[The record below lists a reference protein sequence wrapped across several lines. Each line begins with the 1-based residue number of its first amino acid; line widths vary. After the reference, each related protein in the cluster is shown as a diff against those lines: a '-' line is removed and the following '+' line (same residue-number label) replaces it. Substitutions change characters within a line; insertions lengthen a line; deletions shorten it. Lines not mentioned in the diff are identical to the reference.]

1 MRERAH
7 DQAEEL
13 RLVGVHEDG
22 AHLIVSAANGDVFR
36 LPLDEALRRAVSR
49 PAPQRPAPS
58 GSDGAGMTPRQIQAE
73 IRAGATAEEVA
84 ASSGVPLARVQRFE
98 GPVLAEREHM
108 ARRAQAV
115 EVPGRL
121 PTQEALRGPAADR
134 PVTLGEM
141 AAYRLSLHGVA
152 AGAVEWDSWRRPDG
166 QWTVVARFA
175 LPEGAPSSIG
185 EEPPAMWTFHP
196 AHRTVAN
203 ANRWAQQLSEL
214 EPLDGPAPRR
224 RLAAVSD
231 RPFDV
236 EAAEEHHDGEL
247 DREGELLDMLR
258 ARRGQRLGVDED
270 GDDALAL
277 LLTHGIPAAHPRS
290 AEAEEADSDAGP
302 GEHHRAGEWERG
314 AWDAPRARG
323 HRDRDPERHGA
334 PAMDQDEDTADD
346 DGRPAPRGGIT
357 SLLSRLNVRTPQ
369 DADSRLDLGPG
380 VSTATTEMTVVP
392 SARPP
397 ADGSADDG
405 ARTRRGIDGRGA
417 GPITPMQGPREAVQ
431 AEAPER
437 EESRERPETPAAPR
451 EPERPVGPGTP
462 EHREREHRDR
472 EDREPPRPEPAAQGE
487 PTRRSSRPKRSSVPS
502 WDEIVFGTK
511 GD

>member
-22 AHLIVSAANGDVFR
+22 AHLIVSAANGDMFR
-36 LPLDEALRRAVSR
+36 LPLDEALRRAVAR

-58 GSDGAGMTPRQIQAE
+58 GADGAGMTPRQIQAE

-134 PVTLGEM
+134 AVTLGEM
-141 AAYRLSLHGVA
+141 AAYRLSLHGVP

-185 EEPPAMWTFHP
+185 EEPPAVWTFHP
-196 AHRTVAN
+196 GHRTVAN

-236 EAAEEHHDGEL
+236 EAAEEHPGGEL

-290 AEAEEADSDAGP
+290 PEAEEPEPEAAP
-302 GEHHRAGEWERG
+302 AEHRRAGERERG
-314 AWDAPRARG
+314 AWQAAE
-323 HRDRDPERHGA
+323 RDEEA
-334 PAMDQDEDTADD
+334 EDD
-346 DGRPAPRGGIT
+346 DGAPAPRGGIT
-357 SLLSRLNVRTPQ
+357 SLLSRLNVRTVPE
-369 DADSRLDLGPG
+369 ADSRLDLRPG

-392 SARPP
+392 SARPSGDGSHDGP
-397 ADGSADDG
+397 ADGAAGREDG
-405 ARTRRGIDGRGA
+405 GTAHTAPQQRDTPQQEEGPDQPDFPQEEGPHGPDSRQDAERPHGEERPHRPEGLHGA
-417 GPITPMQGPREAVQ
+417 GTLAREAS
-431 AEAPER
+431 P
-437 EESRERPETPAAPR
+437 
-451 EPERPVGPGTP
+451 
-462 EHREREHRDR
+462 
-472 EDREPPRPEPAAQGE
+472 EDREPPRPETGGQGE

>member
-22 AHLIVSAANGDVFR
+22 AHLIVSAANGDMFR

-58 GSDGAGMTPRQIQAE
+58 GSDGPGMTPRQIQAE

-84 ASSGVPLARVQRFE
+84 ESSGVPLARVQRFE

-121 PTQEALRGPAADR
+121 PTQESLRGSAADR

-152 AGAVEWDSWRRPDG
+152 AEAVEWDSWRRPDG

-196 AHRTVAN
+196 GHRTVAN

-236 EAAEEHHDGEL
+236 EAAEEHPGGEL

-290 AEAEEADSDAGP
+290 SEPDEADPEAASD
-302 GEHHRAGEWERG
+302 EWERSPWEG
-314 AWDAPRARG
+314 TRPRGRA
-323 HRDRDPERHGA
+323 DRDAERHGA
-334 PAMDQDEDTADD
+334 HAPDRDRDQDLDDETADD

-357 SLLSRLNVRTPQ
+357 SLLTRLNVRSAQ
-369 DADSRLDLGPG
+369 DADSRLDLRPG

-392 SARPP
+392 SARPAGGDSGGDAGGHGRRP
-397 ADGSADDG
+397 QGRPDGDG
-405 ARTRRGIDGRGA
+405 AGHAPAEPDVPRR
-417 GPITPMQGPREAVQ
+417 E
-431 AEAPER
+431 EAP
-437 EESRERPETPAAPR
+437 ERPETPEESGAPQ
-451 EPERPVGPGTP
+451 EPERQAREGTP
-462 EHREREHRDR
+462 EDR
-472 EDREPPRPEPAAQGE
+472 EAARAETAGQGE

>member
-22 AHLIVSAANGDVFR
+22 AHLMVSAANGDMFR

-58 GSDGAGMTPRQIQAE
+58 GAEGAGMTPRQIQAE
-73 IRAGATAEEVA
+73 IRAGKTAEEVA
-84 ASSGVPLARVQRFE
+84 AASGVPLARVQRFE
-98 GPVLAEREHM
+98 GPVLAEREHV
-108 ARRAQAV
+108 ARQAQGV

-134 PVTLGEM
+134 AVTLGEM
-141 AAYRLSLHGVA
+141 ASYRLSLHGVA

-185 EEPPAMWTFHP
+185 EEPPAIWTFHP
-196 AHRTVAN
+196 VHRTIAN

-236 EAAEEHHDGEL
+236 EAAEGRRATEPL

-258 ARRGQRLGVDED
+258 ARRGQRLGIDED

-277 LLTHGIPAAHPRS
+277 LLTHGIPAAHPRPS
-290 AEAEEADSDAGP
+290 EAEGADAVPAAG
-302 GEHHRAGEWERG
+302 
-314 AWDAPRARG
+314 
-323 HRDRDPERHGA
+323 
-334 PAMDQDEDTADD
+334 
-346 DGRPAPRGGIT
+346 DGRWGDWSGVEPRRPESGYEEDAKPDDAAPVPRGGIT
-357 SLLSRLNVRTPQ
+357 SLLSRLNVRAQ
-369 DADSRLDLGPG
+369 DDADDRLDLRPG
-380 VSTATTEMTVVP
+380 LSTATTEMTVVP
-392 SARPP
+392 PARP
-397 ADGSADDG
+397 AEHGGSADEHPVSEDALTEADG
-405 ARTRRGIDGRGA
+405 TDADS
-417 GPITPMQGPREAVQ
+417 EADSTDADS
-431 AEAPER
+431 AEAGGAEAGRDPSPEGV
-437 EESRERPETPAAPR
+437 RPEHPLPQR
-451 EPERPVGPGTP
+451 EPTP
-462 EHREREHRDR
+462 PEGGREL
-472 EDREPPRPEPAAQGE
+472 P
-487 PTRRSSRPKRSSVPS
+487 RRSARPKRSSVPS